1 MRPIKVIAIIV
12 SFNGG
17 EKTLKTIDAL
27 LPQVDHIHVVDN
39 GSDSFSLDLLDGI
52 EDERISIRK
61 LGENRGIGGA
71 LNAGLLKA
79 RQLDCSWVLTMDQ
92 DSIAAPDMVGC
103 LIKTIVKNDDVLC
116 LSPNLIVHGDD
127 KSPLK
132 IGSVPYAITSGNMV
146 NTEIYNRIGN
156 YNEDYFID
164 CVDFDF
170 SLRVRKAG
178 FKIFK
183 DPNAFLCH
191 ELGEKNYLPK
201 LFKRYYTLHSPL
213 RRYYMF
219 RNFLYLT
226 KKYLFSDFKFIFK
239 LFLSHLILF
248 ALLIFYDPK
257 PAASVRMIFQ
267 GIWDYFEGKVGAFE
281 RGTK

>member
-1 MRPIKVIAIIV
+1 MRPIKVIAIVV
-12 SFNGG
+12 SFKGG

-27 LPQVDHIHVVDN
+27 LPQVDHVHVVDN
-39 GSDSFSLDLLDGI
+39 GSDLFSLDLLGGI
-52 EDERISIRK
+52 KDERVSIRK
-61 LGENRGIGGA
+61 LGENLGIGGA

-146 NTEIYNRIGN
+146 NMEIYNSVGD

-183 DPNAFLCH
+183 DPNAFLYH
-191 ELGEKNYLPK
+191 ELGEKNDLPK

-226 KKYLFSDFKFIFK
+226 KEYLFSDFKFIFK
-239 LFLSHLILF
+239 LFFSHLILF
-248 ALLIFYDPK
+248 TLLIFYDPK
-257 PAASVRMIFQ
+257 PATSVRMIFQ
-267 GIWDYFEGKVGAFE
+267 GVLDYFSGKVGAFE